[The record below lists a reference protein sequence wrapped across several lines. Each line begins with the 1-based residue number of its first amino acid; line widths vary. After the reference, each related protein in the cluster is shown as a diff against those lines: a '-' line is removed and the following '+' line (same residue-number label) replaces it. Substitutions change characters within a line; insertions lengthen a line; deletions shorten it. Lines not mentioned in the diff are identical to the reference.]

1 MARLVIKNGYLKGGK
16 AASHLNHLVK
26 YIATRDG
33 VERVSNAKEL
43 WHSTKKQ
50 QTLIAQILHEFP
62 DSKES
67 LEYEDYLAEPN
78 RENASEFISIT
89 LEQHIEQIGDKE
101 KYLDYIANRPRVEK
115 FDTHG
120 LFTVGEQELILSQVA
135 KEIAEHSGNV
145 WTPIISL
152 RREDAEKFGFED
164 AGSWKALIS
173 SKAMELAESLKIH
186 PDNLKWYAA
195 FHNESHHPHIHM
207 ICYSTNPNEGY
218 LTKAG
223 IRKMKSALATEIFRQ
238 ELLPLYGEKTH
249 NRDALKK
256 EARTALRK
264 LLVEMQ
270 GGILHSEKIEQLIT
284 YLAQGLK
291 NTTGKKQ
298 YGYLKAELKN
308 VVDEIVDE
316 LAKDERVAEA
326 YVLWQKAKG
335 QIENI
340 YTENPSPQLPL
351 SQCSDF
357 KSIRNMVI
365 KEAMEISK
373 GKFIFDEHET
383 ADLILP
389 EPSAENDMPPD
400 SFSLG
405 YEDDTNDDFEPQ
417 KQGSRH
423 HSKSHRPTW
432 WSEDYKLA
440 RQFLFGDEENGIAQN
455 FEKAYSLLL
464 LETEQNNPLAMYDLG
479 RMNADGLRC
488 NEDADKSHLWYK
500 KALSVFHAS
509 ESERPWKYTQ
519 YRIGKMYAAG
529 LGTEQD
535 YVTAAGWLTQSA
547 SEKYKYAEYSLAGL
561 YYKGNGVEQD
571 YQTAFNLY
579 LQSAVQGF
587 PYACF
592 EAGKMHRDGIG
603 CERDEGE
610 AEKYFA
616 DAFHGF
622 TSLEKQ
628 SHDDRLQYRLGWML
642 LNGIGTEKNEQQA
655 RNYFE
660 KAASVGNFFAAYRL
674 GKLYLGGEGILKDI
688 YKALHWFGIAAEQ
701 KNQYAQYALGCLY
714 LKGEDVPKDVAKAIL
729 YLQSAA
735 AQGNEL
741 AEYRLGKI
749 YLLGDSVLKDI
760 EAAIK
765 YLTASAEKGNQY
777 AQYTLGKLY
786 LMGKDVLRDKEEAVR
801 WFTLSAAQGNIYAQF
816 FLDHMD
822 EFREPSVMLAATR
835 LLHHMSRIIG
845 DTAPAR
851 IPPNQRADRKLLQKI
866 RAKKQAQGHKHDDH
880 EQSMHTL

>member
-373 GKFIFDEHET
+373 GKFIFDEPET

-440 RQFLFGDEENGIAQN
+440 RQF
-455 FEKAYSLLL
+455 Y
-464 LETEQNNPLAMYDLG
+464 LAMKKMVL
-479 RMNADGLRC
+479 LR
-488 NEDADKSHLWYK
+488 
-500 KALSVFHAS
+500 
-509 ESERPWKYTQ
+509 
-519 YRIGKMYAAG
+519 
-529 LGTEQD
+529 
-535 YVTAAGWLTQSA
+535 
-547 SEKYKYAEYSLAGL
+547 
-561 YYKGNGVEQD
+561 
-571 YQTAFNLY
+571 
-579 LQSAVQGF
+579 
-587 PYACF
+587 
-592 EAGKMHRDGIG
+592 
-603 CERDEGE
+603 
-610 AEKYFA
+610 
-616 DAFHGF
+616 
-622 TSLEKQ
+622 
-628 SHDDRLQYRLGWML
+628 
-642 LNGIGTEKNEQQA
+642 
-655 RNYFE
+655 
-660 KAASVGNFFAAYRL
+660 
-674 GKLYLGGEGILKDI
+674 ILKRP
-688 YKALHWFGIAAEQ
+688 IAYCFW
-701 KNQYAQYALGCLY
+701 K
-714 LKGEDVPKDVAKAIL
+714 P
-729 YLQSAA
+729 
-735 AQGNEL
+735 
-741 AEYRLGKI
+741 
-749 YLLGDSVLKDI
+749 
-760 EAAIK
+760 
-765 YLTASAEKGNQY
+765 
-777 AQYTLGKLY
+777 
-786 LMGKDVLRDKEEAVR
+786 
-801 WFTLSAAQGNIYAQF
+801 
-816 FLDHMD
+816 
-822 EFREPSVMLAATR
+822 
-835 LLHHMSRIIG
+835 SRII
-845 DTAPAR
+845 
-851 IPPNQRADRKLLQKI
+851 LLPCTI
-866 RAKKQAQGHKHDDH
+866 LA
-880 EQSMHTL
+880 E

>member
-26 YIATRDG
+26 YIATREG
-33 VERVSNAKEL
+33 VEKVSNAKVL

-50 QTLIAQILHEFP
+50 QTLIAQILREFP

-120 LFTVGEQELILSQVA
+120 LFTVGEQPLILSQVA
-135 KEIAEHSGNV
+135 KEIAEHTGNV

-152 RREDAEKFGFED
+152 RREDAEKFGFEN

-173 SKAMELAESLKIH
+173 SKAMEVAESLKIH
-186 PDNLKWYAA
+186 PDHLKWYAA

-207 ICYSTNPNEGY
+207 ICYSANPNEGY

-270 GGILHSEKIEQLIT
+270 GDTLHSEKIEQLIT
-284 YLAQGLK
+284 YLAEGLK
-291 NTTGKKQ
+291 STTGKKQ

-308 VVDEIVDE
+308 VVDEIVNE
-316 LAKDERVAEA
+316 LARDEQVAEA
-326 YVLWQKAKG
+326 YALWQKAKG

-351 SQCSDF
+351 SQYSEL

-365 KEAMEISK
+365 KEAMTISK
-373 GKFIFDEHET
+373 GEFIFDESEI
-383 ADLILP
+383 ADSIIL
-389 EPSAENDMPPD
+389 EPPDDSMLPD
-400 SFSLG
+400 SFPP
-405 YEDDTNDDFEPQ
+405 ENADDIQDEFEPQ
-417 KQGSRH
+417 KENSRYH
-423 HSKSHRPTW
+423 GKSRSPSW
-432 WSEDYKLA
+432 WSEDYKQA
-440 RQFLFGDEENGIAQN
+440 KQFFYGDEDAGISQD
-455 FEKAYSLLL
+455 FEKAYSMLL
-464 LETEQNNPLAMYDLG
+464 LEAERNNSLAMYDLG
-479 RMNADGLRC
+479 RMNADGLGC
-488 NEDADKSHLWYK
+488 SEDADKSHQRYE
-500 KALSVFHAS
+500 KALTVFHAA
-509 ESERPWKYTQ
+509 ESENPWKYTQ

-535 YVTAAGWLTQSA
+535 YMKAAQWLTQSA

-561 YYKGNGVEQD
+561 YYRGNGVEQD
-571 YQTAFNLY
+571 YQTAFELY
-579 LQSAVQGF
+579 LHSAKQGF
-587 PYACF
+587 PYASF
-592 EAGKMHRDGIG
+592 ETGKMLRDGVG
-603 CERDEGE
+603 CEKDEGRS
-610 AEKYFA
+610 EKYFA

-628 SHDDRLQYRLGWML
+628 SHDDKLQYRLGWMI
-642 LNGIGTEKNEQQA
+642 LNGIGTEKDILQA
-655 RNYFE
+655 RSYFE
-660 KAASVGNFFAAYRL
+660 KAALVGNSFATYQL

-688 YKALHWFGIAAEQ
+688 PEALRWFSISAQQ
-701 KNQYAQYALGCLY
+701 KNQFAEYALGCLY
-714 LKGEDVPKDVAKAIL
+714 LKGEDVPKDVAKAIS
-729 YLQSAA
+729 YLKSAA
-735 AQGNEL
+735 IKGNEF

-749 YLLGDSVLKDI
+749 YLTGEDVPKDM
-760 EAAIK
+760 ETALQ
-765 YLTASAEKGNQY
+765 YLTASANQGNQY
-777 AQYTLGKLY
+777 AQYALGKLY
-786 LMGKDVLRDKEEAVR
+786 LMGKDVLKDKEEAVK
-801 WFTLSAAQGNIYAQF
+801 WFTLSAAQDNIYAQF

-822 EFREPSVMLAATR
+822 EFKEPSVMLAATR

>member
-373 GKFIFDEHET
+373 GKFIFDEPET

-765 YLTASAEKGNQY
+765 YQTASAEKGNQY